1 MLSRLIV
8 ATVMLFCIAPGLSAQ
23 DFQVALNF
31 LVGQPQ
37 DEFQENV
44 EDLGFGLG
52 GMFAYRPGNGPLMI
66 GADLEFVIYGSE
78 TRQEPFSLTIPDVTV
93 EVETSNNILLL
104 HALARLQGN
113 RGVFR
118 PYLDGLIGMHYF
130 FTETKVR
137 DEDDFTEEPIASS
150 FNQEDVAF
158 SYGAG
163 GGVMLLVHQKK
174 RQQGEGPKLTEV
186 LIDFRVRYSF
196 GGEATYLKKGSIT
209 RENGAVSIDPLR
221 SRTDLLTYQLGVVFT
236 F

>member
-1 MLSRLIV
+1 MVWRLIAISLTLLCLV
-8 ATVMLFCIAPGLSAQ
+8 PGLYAQ
-23 DFQVALNF
+23 NFQAAVNF
-31 LVGQPQ
+31 LLGQPK
-37 DEFQENV
+37 DEFKENV
-44 EDLGFGLG
+44 EDLGFGIG
-52 GMFAYRPGNGPLMI
+52 GMFAFRPGNSPVLI
-66 GADLEFVIYGSE
+66 GIDVEYMIYGSE

-93 EVETSNNILLL
+93 EVETRNNILLT
-104 HALARLQGN
+104 HALLRLQGN
-113 RGVFR
+113 SGTFR

-137 DEDDFTEEPIASS
+137 DEDDFVEEPIASS
-150 FNQEDVAF
+150 TNQEDIAF

-163 GGVMLLVHQKK
+163 GGVMFLVYQK
-174 RQQGEGPKLTEV
+174 REEGSKLIEV

-209 RENGAVSIDPLR
+209 RENGTAIIDALR

>member
-1 MLSRLIV
+1 MLV
-8 ATVMLFCIAPGLSAQ
+8 CIAPEGSAQ
-23 DFQVALNF
+23 DFQAGINL
-31 LVGQPQ
+31 LLGQPR
-37 DEFQENV
+37 DEFKENV
-44 EDLGFGLG
+44 EDFGFGIG
-52 GMFAYRPGNGPLMI
+52 GMFAYRPGNSPLMI

-78 TRQEPFSLTIPDVTV
+78 TREEPFSLTIPDVTV
-93 EVETSNNILLL
+93 EVETSNNILLF

-137 DEDDFTEEPIASS
+137 DDDDFTEEPIASS
-150 FNQEDVAF
+150 TNQEDVAL

-174 RQQGEGPKLTEV
+174 QVEGSKLHEV

-196 GGEATYLKKGSIT
+196 GGEATYLKRGSIT